1 MENINKIQKWWVAI
15 FLCFFLLIPILFV
28 GSSFVVYLFFA
39 VIVVWGG
46 KRIKIKQFPLVLFVT
61 ACAFRILVC
70 VLIDTP
76 VVSDFAILLDASR
89 RLAEGDLTFNGSEYF
104 LLWPYQI
111 GFVFVQGLF
120 LKIINSVLFLKVLNC
135 FVTAGICIL
144 VYYIAK
150 IFVKEEYAKAAS
162 ILYAFLPFP
171 MTYVTVLTNQHLS
184 AFLIYLGIYLILT
197 DRVKI
202 RSTIRYLGAGVLIAL
217 GNVIRP
223 EGIIIICAVALY
235 LILMVNKKGWKA
247 TLNKIIVFMGAY
259 FIMSSAIVSFL
270 VITGISPNGLN
281 NNAPYWKFVLGFNHE
296 TSGVYNDED
305 VWVLEEG
312 NEREA
317 WELVKERVLTNPI
330 SLGKLFLNKI
340 DKFWNDSSLEWAFG
354 HLYEKNIE
362 VGDRSFQAKPIID
375 WIDEYENYAMMFG
388 YILTAIGIFF
398 YVIKRRQ
405 YNQKILLLINLI
417 FVTFGVYLLIEVQGR
432 YAYFVQ
438 ISIWILTGIG
448 LQVLVD
454 KGEEF
459 VIISRRK

>member
-1 MENINKIQKWWVAI
+1 M
-15 FLCFFLLIPILFV
+15 
-28 GSSFVVYLFFA
+28 
-39 VIVVWGG
+39 
-46 KRIKIKQFPLVLFVT
+46 
-61 ACAFRILVC
+61 
-70 VLIDTP
+70 
-76 VVSDFAILLDASR
+76 
-89 RLAEGDLTFNGSEYF
+89 
-104 LLWPYQI
+104 
-111 GFVFVQGLF
+111 
-120 LKIINSVLFLKVLNC
+120 
-135 FVTAGICIL
+135 
-144 VYYIAK
+144 
-150 IFVKEEYAKAAS
+150 
-162 ILYAFLPFP
+162 
-171 MTYVTVLTNQHLS
+171 
-184 AFLIYLGIYLILT
+184 
-197 DRVKI
+197 
-202 RSTIRYLGAGVLIAL
+202 GAGVLIAL

-459 VIISRRK
+459 VITSRRK